1 MSEAAAAPRA
11 GPWARWQRLGL
22 TRQILL
28 GLALGAGLGVFFGE
42 SARVLEPVAE
52 VYIRLMQM
60 TVLPY
65 LILTLIVGLGRMDA
79 AQARTLAW
87 RGGLAL
93 LAFWALAL
101 LVIGLMPLAFPG
113 IENASF
119 FSSSLLE
126 ERTPLALPEVYVP
139 SNPFHAM
146 ANSVVPA
153 VVLFCSAVGIALIG
167 MQEKATLLDALEV
180 MERAVVRVT
189 RFVIALTPLGVLA
202 IAAFTVGTLELEQLK
217 RLEVYFVVFTVAAL
231 LLAFVVLPLAVA
243 AVTPYRWR
251 EVVWI
256 ARDALLTAFLANS
269 AFIVL
274 PILAERARELM
285 ARHQPNASP
294 AATATVEV
302 VVPLAFTFPNA
313 GKLLTLLFVPFAAW
327 LAGTPLAGTD
337 YAALFAAGVPAYFAK
352 AQVAIP
358 FLLDLVGVPQ
368 DQFQLYIPTTVLT
381 GKLDSMVS
389 AMSVLTLAL
398 VTSAGAGGFL
408 RLSGARLLGFGV
420 ATAIVLGATVLGTRL
435 LLGAVIDTGYH
446 KADAL
451 KRMHAPRTDLP
462 MILHRDAA
470 ALKSA
475 PAPAGAPTL
484 AQVRARGTLRV
495 GYDADNL
502 PFSFFNAESQL
513 VGFDVDAAQSL
524 AAALGVTAEFIPVRW
539 RDVPRALAEG
549 KIDLMPGVWYRP
561 YWFASLRLS
570 QPYLTVNMGFVTLD
584 ERRGEFASIAA
595 LRRSQGLRIGVPL
608 DAAQVASSIAHYFA
622 GAPVEFVPI
631 ESATDYF
638 EGRTPALDALLMPA
652 EHAAAATLVH
662 PRYSAVVPK
671 PDPVRLPIGFGT
683 ALHSG
688 DLIEAINEWVVF
700 AQADGSLQ
708 RAYEHWVLGR
718 GAELREPRWSIWHN
732 VLGRPRPAHTP
743 AAHPADPPRRPAH

>member
-1 MSEAAAAPRA
+1 MSEVGTPVRA

-28 GLALGAGLGVFFGE
+28 GLALGAGLGIFFGE
-42 SARVLEPVAE
+42 SARVFEPMAE

-93 LAFWALAL
+93 LAFWVLAL
-101 LVIGLMPLAFPG
+101 IVIGAMPLAFPG

-126 ERTPLALPEVYVP
+126 ERAPLALPEVYVP
-139 SNPFHAM
+139 ANPFHAM
-146 ANSVVPA
+146 ANSIVPA
-153 VVLFCSAVGIALIG
+153 VVLFCAALGIALIG
-167 MQEKATLLDALEV
+167 MPEKATLLDALEV

-202 IAAFTVGTLELEQLK
+202 IAASTVGTLELEQLK
-217 RLEVYFVVFTVAAL
+217 RLEVYFIAFTVAAL

-285 ARHQPNASP
+285 ARHHADSP
-294 AATATVEV
+294 GAKAAVEV

-327 LAGTPLAGTD
+327 LAGTPLAAMD
-337 YAALFAAGVPAYFAK
+337 YGALFAAGVPAYFAK

-358 FLLDLVGVPQ
+358 FLLDLVGVAQ

-389 AMSVLTLAL
+389 AMSVLALAL
-398 VTSAGAGGFL
+398 VTSAGVGGYL

-420 ATAIVLGATVLGTRL
+420 AATIVLGAAVLGTRL
-435 LLGAVIDTGYH
+435 LMGSVIDTGYH

-470 ALKSA
+470 SLKPE

-484 AQVRARGTLRV
+484 ARVRARGTLRV

-502 PFSFFNAESQL
+502 PFSFFNAEGQL
-513 VGFDVDAAQSL
+513 VGYDVDAAQSL
-524 AAALGVTAEFIPVRW
+524 AAALGVTAELIPVRW

-549 KIDLMPGVWYRP
+549 SIDVMPGVWYRP

-608 DAAQVASSIAHYFA
+608 DPAQVASSIAHYFA

-631 ESATDYF
+631 ESAADYF
-638 EGRTPALDALLMPA
+638 EGRTPSLDALLMPA

-671 PDPVRLPIGFGT
+671 PDPVRMPIGFGT

-688 DLIEAINEWVVF
+688 DLVEAINEWVVF

-718 GAELREPRWSIWHN
+718 GADLREPRWSVWHN
-732 VLGRPRPAHTP
+732 VLNRPRPVHAP
-743 AAHPADPPRRPAH
+743 SVRPADPARRPAH